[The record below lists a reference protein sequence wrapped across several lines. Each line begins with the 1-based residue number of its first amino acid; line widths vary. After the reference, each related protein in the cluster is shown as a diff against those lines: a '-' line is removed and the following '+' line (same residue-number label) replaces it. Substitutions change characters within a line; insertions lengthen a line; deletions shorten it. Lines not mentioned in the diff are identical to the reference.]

1 MNHKNLLTS
10 LLLFGASL
18 TAAPALAT
26 DEVETYERK
35 IVVEKGTGTWCGYCP
50 RGILGFRAM
59 YERYPDNFIGIA
71 VHDDDMYSP
80 TYISYVWQRLSGYPD
95 CELNRKHHIDPN
107 ETALENYY
115 LFEIDKATARI
126 LMTAEWEGE
135 EKNKA
140 VIRTTTRFAYD
151 RNEEF
156 RIAYVVTENA
166 VGPYMQRNNYAG
178 ETFDMGGFE
187 KEGSMV
193 YMLHD
198 HVARSISALYG
209 EPESVPNQP
218 MGRTDYEHEYTLA
231 LPDNIQNKENIE
243 LIVLLI
249 NQTTG
254 EIENADVKKFAEVNQ
269 PGTTGIYNLSSP
281 THHANSY
288 HDITGRMLKEKPTKK
303 GVYIHQGKKV
313 YVKQT
318 EAFLHSCKYTK
329 KVHF

>member
-1 MNHKNLLTS
+1 MNNKHFLTS
-10 LLLFGASL
+10 LLLLGTSL
-18 TAAPALAT
+18 TVAPALAA

-59 YERYPDNFIGIA
+59 YEKYPDNFIGIA

-126 LMTAEWEGE
+126 LMTAEWEDEG
-135 EKNKA
+135 KNKA

-151 RNEEF
+151 RDEEF

-209 EPESVPNQP
+209 EPESVPNKP

-254 EIENADVKKFAEVNQ
+254 EIENADVKKYHEIYLE
-269 PGTTGIYNLSSP
+269 GTTAITNASMNSPHANAYYDLQGKRYNIPPKNKGIYI
-281 THHANSY
+281 Y
-288 HDITGRMLKEKPTKK
+288 QGR
-303 GVYIHQGKKV
+303 KV
-313 YVKQT
+313 VVK
-318 EAFLHSCKYTK
+318 
-329 KVHF
+329 

>member
-1 MNHKNLLTS
+1 MNHKHLLTS

-18 TAAPALAT
+18 TAVPALAT
-26 DEVETYERK
+26 DDVETYERK

-59 YERYPDNFIGIA
+59 YEKYPDNFIGIA

-80 TYISYVWQRLSGYPD
+80 TYISYVWQRLSSYPD

-126 LMTAEWEGE
+126 LMTAEWEDE

-151 RNEEF
+151 RDEEF
-156 RIAYVVTENA
+156 RIAYVVTENS

-209 EPESVPNQP
+209 EPESVPYQP
-218 MGRTDYEHEYTLA
+218 MGSTDYEHEYTLT

-243 LIVLLI
+243 IIVLLI

-254 EIENADVKKFAEVNQ
+254 EIENADVKKYHEIYLE
-269 PGTTGIYNLSSP
+269 GTTAITNASMNSPHANAYYDLQGKRCNIPPKNKGIYI
-281 THHANSY
+281 Y
-288 HDITGRMLKEKPTKK
+288 QGR
-303 GVYIHQGKKV
+303 KV
-313 YVKQT
+313 VVK
-318 EAFLHSCKYTK
+318 
-329 KVHF
+329 

>member
-1 MNHKNLLTS
+1 MNHKHFLTS
-10 LLLFGASL
+10 LLLLGASL
-18 TAAPALAT
+18 TATPALAT

-59 YERYPDNFIGIA
+59 YEKYPDNFIGIA

-80 TYISYVWQRLSGYPD
+80 TYISYVWQRLSAYPD

-115 LFEIDKATARI
+115 LLEIDKATARI
-126 LMTAEWEGE
+126 LMTAEWEDEG
-135 EKNKA
+135 KNKA

-218 MGRTDYEHEYTLA
+218 MGRTDYEHEHTLA

-254 EIENADVKKFAEVNQ
+254 EIENADVKKFSEVQAE
-269 PGTTGIYNLSSP
+269 GTTAIHQVPSESNAPALYYDLRGRAYQSKPTTKGIYI
-281 THHANSY
+281 Y
-288 HDITGRMLKEKPTKK
+288 KGEKI
-303 GVYIHQGKKV
+303 VVQ
-313 YVKQT
+313 
-318 EAFLHSCKYTK
+318 
-329 KVHF
+329 

>member
-1 MNHKNLLTS
+1 MKKQLLPS
-10 LLLFGASL
+10 LLLVLAGFSH
-18 TAAPALAT
+18 TFPSLAT

-35 IVVEKGTGTWCGYCP
+35 VVVEKGTATWCQYCP
-50 RGILGFRAM
+50 RSIVGFHTM
-59 YERYPDNFIGIA
+59 YEKYPDNFIGIA

-80 TYISYVWQRLSGYPD
+80 TYISYVWQRLSAYPD

-126 LMTAEWEGE
+126 HMTAEWEGE
-135 EKNKA
+135 GKNKA

-151 RNEEF
+151 RGEEF
-156 RIAYVVTENA
+156 RIAYVVTENS
-166 VGPYMQRNNYAG
+166 VGPYLQANNYSG
-178 ETFDMGGFE
+178 EAFDMGGFE
-187 KEGSMV
+187 KENSRV

-218 MGRTDYEHEYTLA
+218 KGRTDYEYEYTLT

-249 NQTTG
+249 NQATG

-313 YVKQT
+313 YVK
-318 EAFLHSCKYTK
+318 
-329 KVHF
+329 

>member
-1 MNHKNLLTS
+1 MNHKHFLTS
-10 LLLFGASL
+10 LLLLGASL
-18 TAAPALAT
+18 TATPALAT

-59 YERYPDNFIGIA
+59 YEKYPDNFIGIA

-107 ETALENYY
+107 EESLENYY

-126 LMTAEWEGE
+126 QMTAQWEDEG
-135 EKNKA
+135 KNKA

-151 RNEEF
+151 RDEEF
-156 RIAYVVTENA
+156 RIAYVVTENS
-166 VGPYMQRNNYAG
+166 VGPYLQANNYSG
-178 ETFDMGGFE
+178 EAFDMGGFE
-187 KEGSMV
+187 KESSRV

-198 HVARSISALYG
+198 HVARSISTLNG
-209 EPESVPNQP
+209 ESESVPSQP
-218 MGRTDYEHEYTLA
+218 KARTDYLHEYVLT

-249 NQTTG
+249 NQSTG
-254 EIENADVKKFAEVNQ
+254 EIENADVKKFSEVQAE
-269 PGTTGIYNLSSP
+269 GTTAIHQVPSVSNAPALYYDLRGRAYQSKPTTKGIYI
-281 THHANSY
+281 Y
-288 HDITGRMLKEKPTKK
+288 KGEKI
-303 GVYIHQGKKV
+303 VVQ
-313 YVKQT
+313 
-318 EAFLHSCKYTK
+318 
-329 KVHF
+329 